1 MFLPF
6 CCLVL
11 GARIIMACRDM
22 EKADAALKEVKD
34 SSGNQDVVIS
44 KLDLADSKSIR
55 EFAEKIN
62 EGEITGYAINSFTD
76 VFLI

>member
-1 MFLPF
+1 
-6 CCLVL
+6 
-11 GARIIMACRDM
+11 M

-34 SSGNQDVVIS
+34 ASGNQDVVIS

-62 EGEITGYAINSFTD
+62 EGEITGYARSSFTD